1 MITTYSSRD
10 YRITYQGI
18 ALIEN
23 ALERPDLVQ
32 VSVASGCTI
41 LVAPQKEYGIDY
53 EPNGE
58 YRYWYME
65 GMNTQL
71 ARAEAHYIYARLNRD
86 DKNALLLFSVNDYD
100 TDGKINGEGTASE
113 DYYYIKIGSITK
125 TDSLENP
132 TLDREISLDFG
143 YLTTPAGED
152 KNTWQELFEV
162 TAGDLIRPL
171 KKFTSY
177 MVRGTLS
184 IIGKIV
190 LNEKKITDVIRQGD
204 NDKFVESDDVIPT
217 TKLLKGKYLD
227 ILKDIFHRKD
237 IADENPFLQTFKQ
250 GIICG
255 KDGFA
260 EGLLGFGAKIDENG
274 FGEMRGLKLWESL
287 TVPQLNYNRVEIV
300 IGDKWRSP
308 GAGVIETV
316 TPDTDAEGNELT
328 TGTATLKLEEG
339 EIGTIDVDDI
349 AMGIWHFGDSRDATE
364 DSDDGKGNF
373 SFAGFTT
380 AYWRITEVSGGNHKL
395 FRYALR
401 PGYTAHPQPQ
411 MTFSCRGNFTNADR
425 QTSVYETRTYT
436 RMLWKQNDWEIRASN
451 IALQY
456 GDLSNLNIFGLNTQG
471 YSIYLNSVYFTGTV
485 TQVKPD
491 GTPVK
496 TVNDRGAW
504 VNNTRYDYYDRVSH
518 DGCIWLCVNEDGT
531 DTEPM
536 NTNPSWLKQVDR
548 GMNGQ
553 DGTNGKDGKQGI
565 EGCVVRDS
573 EWAVGTEYR
582 NDSNVTDGSLPV
594 RYIDVVLVRNDA
606 VETGWDAYRCK
617 ITHVSSDS
625 ITYENT
631 SYWEKFGVNVG
642 AIFTS
647 LIIAKNATIN
657 FLRGNQLLIQK
668 ADGTITAGLSGSDAG
683 KKIRFW
689 AGSEEPDNAPYCV
702 DENGKLWATDAH
714 ITGEVNA
721 TSGSFS
727 GAVYASSGTL
737 GSMTIKD
744 GSYEYGIFYNGN
756 NTTLSMRP
764 GMFMN
769 IPYNVFTPE
778 EDTPQSNV
786 LLYLKR
792 RRNNGYDRS
801 IYIEGISEFYGR
813 VGIGKANN
821 TGMNQFL
828 PALVAEGIGC
838 YGQFCLD
845 NKIIKSSTV
854 LDNTYAIAFVAMS
867 SSGSY
872 IRLPSSNLTNGQILI
887 IRKVDGSKFK
897 IYGSIK
903 NTKNELVEE
912 VSITDASFNMFI
924 YNKTYD
930 YWVLNYMN

>member
-1 MITTYSSRD
+1 MIPDYHDKT
-10 YRITYQGI
+10 YRITMNGI
-18 ALIEN
+18 TLVEN

-32 VSVASGCTI
+32 VSVASDCII
-41 LVAPQKEYGIDY
+41 LVAPREDYGITL

-58 YRYWYME
+58 YRSWYME
-65 GMNTQL
+65 GMNTRL
-71 ARAEAHYIYARLNRD
+71 TRAEAHYIYARLNRD
-86 DKNALLLFSVNDYD
+86 SKNALLLFSVNDYD

-125 TDSLENP
+125 TDLLENP

-152 KNTWQELFEV
+152 KDTWRELFEV
-162 TAGDLIRPL
+162 TADDLIRPL

-177 MVRGTLS
+177 IVQGTLS

-190 LNEKKITDVIRQGD
+190 LNEKEITDVIRQGD
-204 NDKFVESDDVIPT
+204 KDKFVESDDVIPT

-227 ILKDIFHRKD
+227 ILKEIFHRKD
-237 IADENPFLQTFKQ
+237 IADKNPFLQTFNG
-250 GIICG
+250 GIVVG

-260 EGLLGFGAKIDENG
+260 EGLLGFGAKIGENG

-339 EIGTIDVDDI
+339 EIGAIDVDDI

-380 AYWRITEVSGGNHKL
+380 AYWRITEVSGENNKQ

-436 RMLWKQNDWEIRASN
+436 RMLWKQNDWEIRAAN

-456 GDLSNLNIFGLNTQG
+456 GDLSNLNILGLNMQG

-496 TVNDRGAW
+496 TANDRGAW

-548 GMNGQ
+548 GMNG
-553 DGTNGKDGKQGI
+553 KQGV
-565 EGCVVRDS
+565 EGCVARDS
-573 EWAVGTEYR
+573 EWTVGTEYR

-647 LIIAKNATIN
+647 LIIAKNAKIN
-657 FLRGNQLLIQK
+657 FLQGNQLLIQK
-668 ADGTITAGLSGSDAG
+668 ADGTITAGVSGSDAG

-689 AGSEEPDNAPYCV
+689 AGLEEPDNAPYRV
-702 DENGKLWATDAH
+702 DENGKLWSTDAH
-714 ITGEVNA
+714 IQGEIIA

-727 GAVYASSGTL
+727 GEVNASSGALGKMTL
-737 GSMTIKD
+737 NVVD
-744 GSYEYGIFYNGN
+744 GESGLYYVDSYKNSEMSLRPN
-756 NTTLSMRP
+756 NVSTV
-764 GMFMN
+764 
-769 IPYNVFTPE
+769 PYNVFNLQPGKE
-778 EDTPQSNV
+778 QYNL

-792 RRNNGYDRS
+792 RRNNRQDRAL
-801 IYIEGISEFYGR
+801 YVEGVAEVYGR
-813 VGIGKANN
+813 LGVGRGDNN
-821 TGMNQFL
+821 GFNQFF
-828 PALVAEGIGC
+828 PALVAEGISC

-845 NKIIKSSTV
+845 NRIINSSTV
-854 LDNTYAIAFVAMS
+854 LDNTYTIAFVAMR

-872 IRLPSSNLTNGQILI
+872 IRLPSSNLTNGQII
-887 IRKVDGSKFK
+887 MIRKVDGSNFK
-897 IYGSIK
+897 VYGRIK
-903 NTKNELVEE
+903 NTSNKLVEDI
-912 VSITDASFNMFI
+912 SITDASFNMFI
-924 YNKTYD
+924 YNETYD